1 MHLNVL
7 FESFYLIEDVLEEG
21 QKKIIIDML
30 IKKYVLKK
38 EKFK

>member
-1 MHLNVL
+1 MHLNIL